1 MRTITAALGLILV
14 AGNALPALATSRGYV
29 LVETTANAGTI
40 EQTLGHG
47 LANCLALHDIIFGGE
62 IVAHLECNDLASL
75 NTAVADIAKK
85 DGVKRA
91 TLWMVVNG
99 E

>member
-1 MRTITAALGLILV
+1 MRTITAAL
-14 AGNALPALATSRGYV
+14 ALLLAVGTAVPALATSRGYV
-29 LVETTANAGTI
+29 LVETTANAAAI
-40 EQTLGHG
+40 EQSLGSG
-47 LANCLALHDIIFGGE
+47 LMNCLALQDIIFQAE

-75 NTAVADIAKK
+75 NTAVAEIAKK

-91 TLWMVVNG
+91 TLWVVVNG